1 MTTTDWEAPMTQK
14 SQRIP
19 EEPLRDL
26 AQSLGFYALVDDW
39 GAYREQPWL
48 EELLRKE
55 EIERKRR
62 SLERRIQ
69 NSRVGLFKSI
79 ADFDFSWPK
88 RIDREQIQDLLTLQF
103 LGDTTNVILLGPNG
117 VGKTMIAK
125 NLVYQALQRGATASF
140 VTASDMLNDL
150 AVQETTSALRRRLS
164 KYTRPSLLAIDEL
177 GYLSYD
183 HRHADL
189 LFEVVSRRYGNKPI
203 LLTTNKPF
211 AEWAEVFPNASC
223 VVTLVDRLTHH
234 SEIVKIEGESYKE
247 AKEAAAKKA
256 QIRAKRRTSRARR

>member
-1 MTTTDWEAPMTQK
+1 MTRTTK
-14 SQRIP
+14 SSPIP
-19 EEPLRDL
+19 DEPLRDL
-26 AQSLGFYALVDDW
+26 ARTLGFYALVDDW

-55 EIERKRR
+55 ERERKRR
-62 SLERRIQ
+62 SLERRIRT
-69 NSRVGLFKSI
+69 SRVGLFKNI

-103 LGDTTNVILLGPNG
+103 LDDVTNVILLGPNG

-125 NLVYQALQRGATASF
+125 NLLYQALQRGATASF

-150 AVQETTSALRRRLS
+150 AVQETSSALQRRLS
-164 KYTRPSLLAIDEL
+164 KYTRPALLAIDEL

-189 LFEVVSRRYGNKPI
+189 LFEVVSRRYGDKPI

-211 AEWAEVFPNASC
+211 AEWSEVFPNASC

-234 SEIVKIEGESYKE
+234 AEIVKVEGDSYRRKE
-247 AKEAAAKKA
+247 AKEAAANKA
-256 QIRAKRRTSRARR
+256 KDRAKRRTAARRRR

>member
-1 MTTTDWEAPMTQK
+1 MARPRK
-14 SQRIP
+14 SPTIP
-19 EEPLRDL
+19 DEPLREL
-26 AQSLGFYALVDDW
+26 ARSLGFYALVDDW
-39 GAYREQPWL
+39 GTYREQPWL
-48 EELLRKE
+48 EQLLRKE
-55 EIERKRR
+55 EAERKRR
-62 SLERRIQ
+62 SLERRIRT
-69 NSRVGLFKSI
+69 SRVGLFKSI
-79 ADFDFSWPK
+79 ADFDFSWPQ

-103 LGDTTNVILLGPNG
+103 LDDITNVILLGPNG

-125 NLVYQALQRGATASF
+125 NLLYQALQRGATASF

-150 AVQETTSALRRRLS
+150 AVQETPSALQRRLS

-234 SEIVKIEGESYKE
+234 AEIVKIEANSYRRKE
-247 AKEAAAKKA
+247 AKEAAEKKA
-256 QIRAKRRTSRARR
+256 KDRAKRRSAAR

>member
-1 MTTTDWEAPMTQK
+1 MPRTKKEP
-14 SQRIP
+14 IP
-19 EEPLRDL
+19 EEPLRNL
-26 AQSLGFYALVDDW
+26 ARSLGFHGLVEDW
-39 GAYREQPWL
+39 GAYREKPWL
-48 EELLRKE
+48 EGLLHNE
-55 EIERKRR
+55 ETERKRR
-62 SLERRIQ
+62 SLERRIRT
-69 NSRVGLFKSI
+69 SRVGLFKSM

-88 RIDREQIQDLLTLQF
+88 RLDREQVQDLLTLQF
-103 LGDTTNVILLGPNG
+103 LDDVTNVILLGPNG
-117 VGKTMIAK
+117 VGKTLIAK

-150 AVQETTSALRRRLS
+150 AVQETSSALQRRIK

-189 LFEVVSRRYGNKPI
+189 LFEVVSRRYTDKPI

-211 AEWAEVFPNASC
+211 AEWGEVFPNASC

-234 SEIVKIEGESYKE
+234 AEIVKIEGESYRRKE
-247 AKEAAAKKA
+247 AKEAAANKA
-256 QIRAKRRTSRARR
+256 KIRAKKRKASRATR

>member
-1 MTTTDWEAPMTQK
+1 MTRMTTKTTNPI
-14 SQRIP
+14 S

-26 AQSLGFYALVDDW
+26 ARTLGFYALVDDW
-39 GAYREQPWL
+39 GSYRAKPWI

-55 EIERKRR
+55 EVERKRR
-62 SLERRIQ
+62 SLERRIRA
-69 NSRVGLFKSI
+69 SRVGLFKSMT
-79 ADFDFSWPK
+79 DFDFSWPQ
-88 RIDREQIQDLLTLQF
+88 RIDREQIQDLLTLNF
-103 LGDTTNVILLGPNG
+103 LEDITNVILLGPNG

-150 AVQETTSALRRRLS
+150 AVQETSLALQRRLS

-189 LFEVVSRRYGNKPI
+189 LFEVVSRRYSNKPI

-211 AEWAEVFPNASC
+211 AEWGEVFPNASC

-234 SEIVKIEGESYKE
+234 AEIAVIEGESYRRKE

-256 QIRAKRRTSRARR
+256 KIRAKRRRTSRARS

>member
-1 MTTTDWEAPMTQK
+1 MARTTKNRSTA
-14 SQRIP
+14 
-19 EEPLRDL
+19 EEPLLDL
-26 AQSLGFYALVDDW
+26 ARKLGFYALADDW
-39 GAYREQPWL
+39 GAYREQPFI
-48 EELLRKE
+48 EPLLRKE
-55 EIERKRR
+55 EAERKRR
-62 SLERRIQ
+62 SLERRIR

-88 RIDREQIQDLLTLQF
+88 KIDREQIQDLLTLQF
-103 LGDTTNVILLGPNG
+103 LDDSTNVILLGPNG

-150 AVQETTSALRRRLS
+150 AVQETPSALQRRLS
-164 KYTRPSLLAIDEL
+164 KYTRPLLLAIDEL

-189 LFEVVSRRYGNKPI
+189 LFEVVSRRYADKPI

-211 AEWAEVFPNASC
+211 AEWGEVFPNASC

-234 SEIVKIEGESYKE
+234 AEIVKIEGDSYRRKE
-247 AKEAAAKKA
+247 ATETAAKKA
-256 QIRAKRRTSRARR
+256 RIRAKRRRTAKPRA